1 MKNSDDYDERYI
13 KIKFDSDDELP
24 LNNTIKIPTMTV
36 VVSAIFLENKYYPH
50 IFLDGCLY
58 KI

>member
-36 VVSAIFLENKYYPH
+36 VVMLFFLKINIH
-50 IFLDGCLY
+50 IFS
-58 KI
+58 